1 VAHKVLTAQDNQL
14 SAQRLRLF
22 EDMRIAQQPV
32 VDGDRRTNMDM
43 SEINKGSCRTTVP
56 SAWKAKRHLG
66 AVLVMMSLSAAA
78 CSSAADDART
88 TTNPASTIDTE
99 ASTTGI
105 PANTDAPTTTA
116 RTVVESDGS
125 QIPSPDGPFVV
136 GVSEV
141 PLANTV
147 AYFPAVVGT
156 GAGHRPYLGP
166 ETANILGVA
175 PDLFDAISSSAII
188 DATPLP
194 APSPRPVVILTA
206 GFASPIE
213 LSTSLA
219 EQLASHGYI
228 VIAAQTDLAAESA
241 FGESDAFDQTFHT
254 PRTEQLT
261 RLLDLL
267 DNPALPGLVGAI
279 DRSRIAVGGHS
290 YAGWIAFDTSLTD
303 TRITAVFNLD
313 GFGGQNQAFA
323 TVPALVIASHDGI
336 ALDPKLVALS
346 PKLVA
351 VVLLNAGHFDLTD
364 APSIA
369 TTLGDVASTLDLGT
383 IGPVATSNTSTVVL
397 RFLDSTLA
405 TSPRLPTPTELI
417 KGWASPRWPDGWL

>member
-1 VAHKVLTAQDNQL
+1 MNKI
-14 SAQRLRLF
+14 S
-22 EDMRIAQQPV
+22 I
-32 VDGDRRTNMDM
+32 
-43 SEINKGSCRTTVP
+43 SKGSCRTKVP
-56 SAWKAKRHLG
+56 SAWKAKRHLS
-66 AVLVMMSLSAAA
+66 AVLVVMSLSAAA

-88 TTNPASTIDTE
+88 TNPASTIATQAATTNPGTVATE
-99 ASTTGI
+99 ASTTSS
-105 PANTDAPTTTA
+105 PANTDSPATTA
-116 RTVVESDGS
+116 LTVVEPDGS

-136 GVSEV
+136 GVAEL
-141 PLANTV
+141 PLANTI

-175 PDLFDAISSSAII
+175 PDLFDTISSSATI

-194 APSPRPVVILTA
+194 TTSPRPVVILTP

-228 VIAAQTDLAAESA
+228 VIAAQTDLTAEMA
-241 FGESDAFDQTFHT
+241 FGESDTFDQTFHT

-267 DNPALPGLVGAI
+267 DNPALPGLVGTI
-279 DRSRIAVGGHS
+279 DQSRIAVGGHS
-290 YAGWIAFDTSLTD
+290 YAGWIGFTTSLTD

-313 GFGGQNQAFA
+313 GFGGQNQVFT
-323 TVPALVIASHDGI
+323 TVPALVVASHDGI

-351 VVLLNAGHFDLTD
+351 VVLLNAGHYDLTD

-369 TTLGDVASTLDLGT
+369 KTLGDVASTLDLGT
-383 IGPVATSNTSTVVL
+383 IGPIATSITSTVVL
-397 RFLDSTLA
+397 RFLDAALSNPA
-405 TSPRLPTPTELI
+405 RLPSASELV
-417 KGWASPRWPDGWL
+417 DGLPSTSVNVFAE